1 MVKPHIVHDL
11 PATREAIGKA
21 FGQKVAELYVPN
33 PLVSMYVV
41 ALRFPDVK
49 VIVSGE
55 VRRALRKVG
64 DASGPALVVAHDL
77 TTEARRIAAD
87 AGCDLITRSEFGWTD
102 ESYTEIRQK
111 Y

>member
-1 MVKPHIVHDL
+1 MKPHIVHDL

-21 FGQKVAELYVPN
+21 FGQKIAELYVPN
-33 PLVSMYVV
+33 PLISLYAV

-55 VRRALRKVG
+55 IRRALRKVES
-64 DASGPALVVAHDL
+64 ASGPVLIVAHDL
-77 TTEARRIAAD
+77 TTEARRVVVEAR
-87 AGCDLITRSEFGWTD
+87 CDLMTKQEFGWTD